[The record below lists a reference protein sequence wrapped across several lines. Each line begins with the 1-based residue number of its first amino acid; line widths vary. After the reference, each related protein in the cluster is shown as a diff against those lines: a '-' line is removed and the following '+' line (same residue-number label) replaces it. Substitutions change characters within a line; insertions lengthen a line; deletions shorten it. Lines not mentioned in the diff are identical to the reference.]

1 MNIRSLKLSQLPT
14 PINKLEILSKELN
27 QNLWLKRDDLT
38 GFAFGGNKTRKLDL
52 LIADALDR
60 KYDTL
65 VAVGANQSNF
75 CRIVS
80 AYGSRCGLETHLVLG
95 GKKPE
100 VPTGNLKVD
109 HLLGAAIHH
118 YDSDDW
124 EFLESESKKIAKE
137 LTSQGKKVYV
147 LPIGGSTP
155 LGSSGYVEAIKEIK
169 EFEDKN
175 KISFDKLFV
184 VAGSGGMQAGLIT
197 GKVLYKWPGTII
209 GISVSR
215 ANPEQEKIIYSLAK
229 ETAKIYH
236 REIDRKQVIV
246 DDNYIGPGYG
256 QNTPE
261 AEAAIK
267 LFAQKEGI
275 MLDSYYTGKGAA
287 GLLDYIKQN
296 KVSIKE
302 NILFLHSG
310 GNIQLFE

>member
-1 MNIRSLKLSQLPT
+1 MNVKSLKLSQLPT
-14 PINKLEILSKELN
+14 PINKLEILSEELG
-27 QNLWLKRDDLT
+27 QNLWIKRDDLT

-75 CRIVS
+75 CRIVA
-80 AYGSRCGLETHLVLG
+80 AYGSRYGLATHLVLG
-95 GKKPE
+95 GMKPDN
-100 VPTGNLKVD
+100 PTGNLRVA
-109 HLLGAAIHH
+109 HIYGAIVHH
-118 YDSDDW
+118 YDTSDW
-124 EFLESESKKIAKE
+124 ERLEEKSRQLSKE
-137 LTSQGKKVYV
+137 LFKQGKKVYL

-155 LGSSGYVEAIKEIK
+155 LGSSGYIEAIKEIK
-169 EFEDKN
+169 DFESEN
-175 KISFDKLFV
+175 NISFDKLFV
-184 VAGSGGMQAGLIT
+184 VAGSGGMQAGLIV
-197 GKVLYKWPGTII
+197 GKVLYKWPGAII
-209 GISVSR
+209 GISVSW
-215 ANPEQEKIIYSLAK
+215 AKPEQEKIIYSLAK
-229 ETAKIYH
+229 EIAKIYH
-236 REIDRKQVIV
+236 VEIDRKQIII

-256 QNTPE
+256 QSTPE

-287 GLLDYIKQN
+287 GLLDYIEQS
-296 KVSIKE
+296 KVSSQE